1 MSLDPSPSAPPRPT
15 SHEAAPDPD
24 PGPRTRDRR
33 PPRNR
38 VAATDVARA
47 LDEIIELTQLQRPYR
62 LYRHVA
68 ERAGVHPTTVLR
80 YHQGFLGTANA
91 TLHRCVEELLE
102 RVRRGDAAELQMGGG
117 GGPRPRTRSS
127 RVPAAEVRERIDSI
141 QHALGL
147 DEQQF
152 LYRYLAQQVGMHP
165 TTVLRYH
172 RGDLQTA
179 PAELV
184 DALQALDDRIA
195 RGEVVSFCRSPEGRG
210 MVVRERTIEVLDKLL
225 EISGTE
231 HKAGL
236 FRALDEQLHQ
246 RPGTVARIFYDH
258 KLRFVRSEIHR
269 GLERL
274 TRRTEY
280 DPCRVYGV
288 GERVHHHLYGT
299 GTVSAKVH
307 KNKVE
312 IRFAGDRTV
321 LLAEAVPED
330 PFLHVRSSGWG
341 VGPGRGLSTRGL
353 AS

>member
-1 MSLDPSPSAPPRPT
+1 
-15 SHEAAPDPD
+15 
-24 PGPRTRDRR
+24 
-33 PPRNR
+33 
-38 VAATDVARA
+38 VARA
-47 LDEIIELTQLQRPYR
+47 LDEIIELTHLQRPYR

-68 ERAGVHPTTVLR
+68 DRAGVHPTTVLR
-80 YHQGFLGTANA
+80 YHHGFLGTANG

-102 RVRRGDAAELQMGGG
+102 QVRKGEVSGLDDDSGQAV
-117 GGPRPRTRSS
+117 RPRNRSS
-127 RVPAAEVRERIDSI
+127 RVPAERVREHIDSI

-179 PAELV
+179 PSELLV
-184 DALQALDDRIA
+184 ALQQLEDSIA

-210 MVVRERTIEVLDKLL
+210 MVVRERTLEVLDKLL

-236 FRALDEQLHQ
+236 FRQLDEHLHQ
-246 RPGTVARIFYDH
+246 RPGTVARIYYDH
-258 KLRFVRSEIHR
+258 KLRFVRSEVHR
-269 GLERL
+269 GLEHL

-280 DPCRVYGV
+280 DPGRVYTV
-288 GERVHHHLYGT
+288 GERVHHHIYGT
-299 GTVSAKVH
+299 GTVTAKVH
-307 KNKVE
+307 KNKVQ
-312 IRFAGDRTV
+312 IRFGEDRTV

-341 VGPGRGLSTRGL
+341 VGQGSGLSTRGL